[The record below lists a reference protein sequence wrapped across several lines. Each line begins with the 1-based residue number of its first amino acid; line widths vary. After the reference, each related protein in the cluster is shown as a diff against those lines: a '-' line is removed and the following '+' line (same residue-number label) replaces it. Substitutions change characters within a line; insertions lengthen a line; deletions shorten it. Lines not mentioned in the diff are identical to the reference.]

1 MSASLTK
8 YSNQV
13 VWTFLHDFMSCVFSF
28 PNNQSKLH
36 NHSQAQGEPRLLPQ
50 DQESCGSLILLSLWQ
65 ILDRNSSREEGL
77 LCLMVSE
84 SSANTLLLDSY
95 YLAEHH
101 GLGTCRSKGYLL
113 HGGWEDKKEEHES
126 KMGRDQG
133 QEISNGFPPMTYFVQ
148 VISTFQPKQYPKLR
162 LSPTHKPFSGT
173 LDTQLLQR

>member
-1 MSASLTK
+1 MCWDVLVSKDGFNHAHWQATILIAVVRASLCLPASLNIPTRWSGLSFMISCLVCSHFPTTRANCITIHK
-8 YSNQV
+8 LRVNQDYS
-13 VWTFLHDFMSCVFSF
+13 
-28 PNNQSKLH
+28 
-36 NHSQAQGEPRLLPQ
+36 Q

-126 KMGRDQG
+126 KMGRD
-133 QEISNGFPPMTYFVQ
+133 
-148 VISTFQPKQYPKLR
+148 
-162 LSPTHKPFSGT
+162 
-173 LDTQLLQR
+173 